1 MPHRDAQ
8 LEELNRLVGRLV
20 GERQADHEAYLRE
33 REVLSA
39 MVVDLERLAEA
50 ILTVVE
56 RTKTRLAGITPSGT
70 PAGGPPST

>member
-8 LEELNRLVGRLV
+8 LDELNRLVGRLV
-20 GERQADHEAYLRE
+20 EDRRADHEAYTRE

-50 ILTVVE
+50 LLSVVE
-56 RTKTRLAGITPSGT
+56 RTKTRLAGITPSGA
-70 PAGGPPST
+70 PAAGASPA